1 MLPAGKLTPASPA
14 NPEKLPNCE
23 DNELSSVVGA
33 KRLEEVYMFG
43 KYKAYKTDINAAID
57 VNIEI
62 NSFLFQM
69 ILKSSARSISLS
81 RLFEL
86 LFSFMLFC

>member
-14 NPEKLPNCE
+14 NPETLNCE

-43 KYKAYKTDINAAID
+43 KYKA
-57 VNIEI
+57 
-62 NSFLFQM
+62 
-69 ILKSSARSISLS
+69 
-81 RLFEL
+81 
-86 LFSFMLFC
+86 

>member
-43 KYKAYKTDINAAID
+43 KGQIGCQCASSKSVQCTG
-57 VNIEI
+57 NIKKCE
-62 NSFLFQM
+62 SFRKLC
-69 ILKSSARSISLS
+69 RSFVTLVEAS
-81 RLFEL
+81 
-86 LFSFMLFC
+86 